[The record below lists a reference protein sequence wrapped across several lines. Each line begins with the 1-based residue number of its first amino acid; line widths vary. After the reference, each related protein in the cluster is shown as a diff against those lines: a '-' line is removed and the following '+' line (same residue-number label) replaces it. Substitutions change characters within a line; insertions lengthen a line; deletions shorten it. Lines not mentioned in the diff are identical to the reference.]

1 MDREEF
7 RQLLEETDD
16 KLSIF
21 GNVEILRQC
30 KMNLG
35 ELYDLI
41 KIFLT
46 DREISKL
53 LEYKH
58 FQKWPS
64 YRRKELILMI
74 SDSEILLKMLQDEEK
89 MEGFKSWDLESFIE
103 KLNDS
108 DKEKLLNTPGWFE
121 SHGFLPY
128 EVSKIIAEMED
139 SIKYNIVSN
148 PDLICNMLQLDNID
162 ISDIIVT
169 LKKEEDKDKLLD
181 TYQLEEVLQ
190 DKIVATYSDEG
201 KEKFL
206 SDTQLGKYR
215 KISILKSFNIDN
227 LIKYINNP
235 ETDLSDL
242 GIYEIIMEL
251 DESHQEEFISK
262 LDTVNLT
269 EDEKREIFVTLKPET
284 KEKIDISQLKPS
296 FVNALNMKTTEY
308 GGKIILDLFA
318 DVQQY
323 RGLDRLLSVNPTRLY
338 GQEKAKFMQLCAICP
353 EMTVL
358 STLDSKDD
366 GKEFAI
372 EKSSSASEYLD
383 AEKWI
388 EKVMYKL
395 KPEYTDA
402 QKIAIIDNEIG
413 QKISYSPDFET
424 EVFDSN
430 DCRALYKIISSGYG
444 VCNGIAR
451 VEQYLIERAGLDI
464 ECEIVSS
471 ANHNHSFIKLNN
483 MEFEFS
489 NGERVIG
496 TTILDP
502 TWNLTDHK
510 FNGRP
515 NNFCMSYEEARKN
528 DVDDEGKDH
537 NCHKNDEELH
547 DATFNL
553 DDASLRK
560 LFKSVGL
567 TDKDGNFPI
576 KYLIDKS
583 SELHQ
588 RYKNDQLKNL
598 EEQFLLLKKVCPEF
612 ASCQNSTMSILYDLI
627 LDNEFLKYDKC
638 EVNRVYNK
646 SDKDKRP
653 ITFVYINFEELG
665 EKFYYADKEKG
676 EFIYI
681 SKKEFLEQF
690 ECYKADLEKSNG
702 IRPWE
707 QPRDTKKQIDLAS
720 SSGTVAVQKEEE
732 R

>member
-7 RQLLEETDD
+7 RQLLKETDD
-16 KLSIF
+16 KLSIL

-64 YRRKELILMI
+64 YKRKELILMI

-181 TYQLEEVLQ
+181 TYQLEEGLQ

-206 SDTQLGKYR
+206 SDTQLRKYR

-269 EDEKREIFVTLKPET
+269 EDEKRKIFVTLKPET

-358 STLDSKDD
+358 SSLDSKDD
-366 GKEFAI
+366 
-372 EKSSSASEYLD
+372 EKVTTEWSSSASEYLD

-471 ANHNHSFIKLNN
+471 GRHAFIKLNN
-483 MEFEFS
+483 MEFELS
-489 NGERVIG
+489 NGERVVG

-502 TWNLTDHK
+502 TWNLTDHR
-510 FNGRP
+510 FNCRP

-528 DVDDEGKDH
+528 DVDEEGKDH

-583 SELHQ
+583 SELNQ
-588 RYKNDQLKNL
+588 RYKNDPLKNL

-638 EVNRVYNK
+638 EINRVYNK

-681 SKKEFLEQF
+681 SKEEFLEQF

-720 SSGTVAVQKEEE
+720 SSGTVAVQKEGG

>member
-1 MDREEF
+1 
-7 RQLLEETDD
+7 
-16 KLSIF
+16 
-21 GNVEILRQC
+21 
-30 KMNLG
+30 
-35 ELYDLI
+35 
-41 KIFLT
+41 
-46 DREISKL
+46 
-53 LEYKH
+53 
-58 FQKWPS
+58 
-64 YRRKELILMI
+64 
-74 SDSEILLKMLQDEEK
+74 
-89 MEGFKSWDLESFIE
+89 
-103 KLNDS
+103 
-108 DKEKLLNTPGWFE
+108 
-121 SHGFLPY
+121 
-128 EVSKIIAEMED
+128 MED

-206 SDTQLGKYR
+206 SETQLGKYR
-215 KISILKSFNIDN
+215 KILILKSFNIDN

-358 STLDSKDD
+358 SSLDSKDD
-366 GKEFAI
+366 
-372 EKSSSASEYLD
+372 EKVTTEWSSSASEYLD

-471 ANHNHSFIKLNN
+471 GRHAFIKLNN
-483 MEFEFS
+483 MEFELS
-489 NGERVIG
+489 NGERVVG

-502 TWNLTDHK
+502 TWNLTDHR
-510 FNGRP
+510 FNCRP
-515 NNFCMSYEEARKN
+515 NNFCVSYEEARKN

-537 NCHKNDEELH
+537 NCHKNDEKLH

-583 SELHQ
+583 SELNQ
-588 RYKNDQLKNL
+588 RYKNNPLKNL

-681 SKKEFLEQF
+681 SKEEFLEQF

>member
-7 RQLLEETDD
+7 RQLLKETDD
-16 KLSIF
+16 KLSIL

-64 YRRKELILMI
+64 YKRKELILMI

-108 DKEKLLNTPGWFE
+108 DKEKILNTPGWFE

-181 TYQLEEVLQ
+181 IYQLEEVLQ

-215 KISILKSFNIDN
+215 KILILKSFNIDN

-358 STLDSKDD
+358 SSLDSKDD
-366 GKEFAI
+366 
-372 EKSSSASEYLD
+372 EKVTTEWSSSASEYLD

-471 ANHNHSFIKLNN
+471 GRHAFIKLNN
-483 MEFEFS
+483 MEFELS
-489 NGERVIG
+489 NGERVVG

-502 TWNLTDHK
+502 TWNLTDHR
-510 FNGRP
+510 FNCRP
-515 NNFCMSYEEARKN
+515 NNFCVSYEEARKN

-537 NCHKNDEELH
+537 NCHKNDEKLH

-583 SELHQ
+583 SELNQ
-588 RYKNDQLKNL
+588 RYKNNPLKNL

-681 SKKEFLEQF
+681 SKEEFLEQF

>member
-7 RQLLEETDD
+7 RQLLKETDD
-16 KLSIF
+16 KLSIL

-64 YRRKELILMI
+64 YKRKELILMI

-206 SDTQLGKYR
+206 SETQLGKYR
-215 KISILKSFNIDN
+215 KILILKSFNIDN

-296 FVNALNMKTTEY
+296 FVNAVNMKTTEY

-358 STLDSKDD
+358 SSLDSKDD
-366 GKEFAI
+366 
-372 EKSSSASEYLD
+372 EKVTTEWSSSASEYLD

-471 ANHNHSFIKLNN
+471 GRHAFIKLNN
-483 MEFEFS
+483 MEFELS
-489 NGERVIG
+489 NGERVVG

-502 TWNLTDHK
+502 TWNLTDHR
-510 FNGRP
+510 FNCRP
-515 NNFCMSYEEARKN
+515 NNFCVSYEEARKN

-537 NCHKNDEELH
+537 NCHKNDEKLH

-583 SELHQ
+583 SELNQ
-588 RYKNDQLKNL
+588 RYKNNPLKNL

-681 SKKEFLEQF
+681 SKEEFLEQF

>member
-16 KLSIF
+16 KLSIL

-30 KMNLG
+30 KINLG
-35 ELYDLI
+35 EWYDLI

-53 LEYKH
+53 LEYKY

-190 DKIVATYSDEG
+190 DKIVATYSDER

-206 SDTQLGKYR
+206 SDTQLRKYR

-358 STLDSKDD
+358 SSLDSKDD
-366 GKEFAI
+366 
-372 EKSSSASEYLD
+372 EKVTTEWSSSASEYLD

-471 ANHNHSFIKLNN
+471 GRHAFIKLNN
-483 MEFEFS
+483 MEFELS
-489 NGERVIG
+489 NGERVVG

-502 TWNLTDHK
+502 TWNLTDHR
-510 FNGRP
+510 FNCRP
-515 NNFCMSYEEARKN
+515 NNFCVSYEEARKN

-537 NCHKNDEELH
+537 NCHKNDEKLH

-583 SELHQ
+583 SELNQ
-588 RYKNDQLKNL
+588 RYKNNPLKNL

-681 SKKEFLEQF
+681 SKEEFLEQF

>member
-7 RQLLEETDD
+7 RQLLKETDD
-16 KLSIF
+16 KLSIL

-64 YRRKELILMI
+64 YKRKELILMI

-206 SDTQLGKYR
+206 SETQLGKYR
-215 KISILKSFNIDN
+215 KILILKSFNIDN

-358 STLDSKDD
+358 SSLDSKDD
-366 GKEFAI
+366 
-372 EKSSSASEYLD
+372 EKVTTEWSSSASEYLD

-471 ANHNHSFIKLNN
+471 GRHAFIKLNN
-483 MEFEFS
+483 MEFELS
-489 NGERVIG
+489 NGERVVG

-502 TWNLTDHK
+502 TWNLTDHR
-510 FNGRP
+510 FNCRP
-515 NNFCMSYEEARKN
+515 NNFCVSYEEARKN

-537 NCHKNDEELH
+537 NCHKNDEKLH

-583 SELHQ
+583 SELNQ
-588 RYKNDQLKNL
+588 RYKNNPLKNL

-646 SDKDKRP
+646 SDKNKRP

-681 SKKEFLEQF
+681 SKEEFLEQF

-707 QPRDTKKQIDLAS
+707 QQSRDTKKQIDLAS

>member
-7 RQLLEETDD
+7 RQLLKETND
-16 KLSIF
+16 KLSIL

-64 YRRKELILMI
+64 YKRKELILMI
-74 SDSEILLKMLQDEEK
+74 SDSDILLKMLQDEEK

-215 KISILKSFNIDN
+215 KILILKSFNIDN

-358 STLDSKDD
+358 SSLDSKDD
-366 GKEFAI
+366 
-372 EKSSSASEYLD
+372 EKVTTEWSSSASEYLD

-471 ANHNHSFIKLNN
+471 GRHAFIKLNN
-483 MEFEFS
+483 MEFELS
-489 NGERVIG
+489 NEERVVG

-502 TWNLTDHK
+502 TWNLTDHR
-510 FNGRP
+510 FNCRP
-515 NNFCMSYEEARKN
+515 NNFCVSYEEARKN

-537 NCHKNDEELH
+537 NCHKNDEKLH

-583 SELHQ
+583 SELNQ
-588 RYKNDQLKNL
+588 RYKNNPLKNL

-681 SKKEFLEQF
+681 SKEEFLEQF

>member
-16 KLSIF
+16 KLSIL

-30 KMNLG
+30 KINLG
-35 ELYDLI
+35 EWYDLI

-53 LEYKH
+53 LEYKY

-190 DKIVATYSDEG
+190 DKIVATYSDER

-206 SDTQLGKYR
+206 SDTQLRKYR

-358 STLDSKDD
+358 SSLDSKDD
-366 GKEFAI
+366 
-372 EKSSSASEYLD
+372 EKVTTEWSSSASEYLD

-471 ANHNHSFIKLNN
+471 GRHAFIKLNN
-483 MEFEFS
+483 MEFELS
-489 NGERVIG
+489 NGERVVG

-502 TWNLTDHK
+502 TWNLTDHR
-510 FNGRP
+510 FNCRP

-528 DVDDEGKDH
+528 DVDEEGKDH

-583 SELHQ
+583 SELNQ
-588 RYKNDQLKNL
+588 RYKNDPLKNL

-681 SKKEFLEQF
+681 SKEEFLEQF
-690 ECYKADLEKSNG
+690 ECYKADLEKNNG

-720 SSGTVAVQKEEE
+720 SSGTVAVAVQKEGE

>member
-7 RQLLEETDD
+7 RQLLKETDD
-16 KLSIF
+16 KLSIL

-64 YRRKELILMI
+64 YKRKELILMI

-108 DKEKLLNTPGWFE
+108 DKEKLLDTPGWFE

-206 SDTQLGKYR
+206 SDTQLRKYR

-242 GIYEIIMEL
+242 GIYEIIIEL
-251 DESHQEEFISK
+251 NESRQEEFISK

-296 FVNALNMKTTEY
+296 FVNALNMKTTKY
-308 GGKIILDLFA
+308 GEIILDLFA

-353 EMTVL
+353 KMTVL
-358 STLDSKDD
+358 STMDSKND
-366 GKEFAI
+366 GEELAI

-464 ECEIVSS
+464 DCEIVSGS
-471 ANHNHSFIKLNN
+471 RHAFIKLNN
-483 MEFEFS
+483 MEFELS

-502 TWNLTDHK
+502 TWNLTDHR

-515 NNFCMSYEEARKN
+515 TNFCMSYEEARKN

-537 NCHKNDEELH
+537 NCHKNDEKLH

-588 RYKNDQLKNL
+588 RYKNDPLKNL

-681 SKKEFLEQF
+681 SKEEFLEQF

>member
-7 RQLLEETDD
+7 RQLLKETDD
-16 KLSIF
+16 KLSIL

-64 YRRKELILMI
+64 YKRKELILMI

-108 DKEKLLNTPGWFE
+108 DKEKLLDTPGWFE

-181 TYQLEEVLQ
+181 IYQLEEVLQ

-215 KISILKSFNIDN
+215 KILILKSFNIDN

-358 STLDSKDD
+358 SSLDSKDD
-366 GKEFAI
+366 
-372 EKSSSASEYLD
+372 EKVTTEWSSSASEYLD

-471 ANHNHSFIKLNN
+471 GRHAFIKLNN
-483 MEFEFS
+483 MEFELS
-489 NGERVIG
+489 NGERVVG

-502 TWNLTDHK
+502 TWNLTDHR
-510 FNGRP
+510 FNCRP
-515 NNFCMSYEEARKN
+515 NNFCVSYEEARKN

-537 NCHKNDEELH
+537 NCHKNDEKLH

-612 ASCQNSTMSILYDLI
+612 ASCQNSTMSILSDLI

-681 SKKEFLEQF
+681 SKEEFLEQF

-720 SSGTVAVQKEEE
+720 SSGTVAVAVQKEGE

>member
-16 KLSIF
+16 KLSIL

-30 KMNLG
+30 KINLG
-35 ELYDLI
+35 EWYDLI

-53 LEYKH
+53 LEYKY

-190 DKIVATYSDEG
+190 DKIVATYSDER

-206 SDTQLGKYR
+206 SDTQLRKYR
-215 KISILKSFNIDN
+215 KISILKSFNIGN

-358 STLDSKDD
+358 SSLDSKDD
-366 GKEFAI
+366 
-372 EKSSSASEYLD
+372 EKVTTEWSSSASEYLD

-430 DCRALYKIISSGYG
+430 DCRALYKIISSGSG

-471 ANHNHSFIKLNN
+471 GRHAFIKLNN
-483 MEFEFS
+483 MEFELS
-489 NGERVIG
+489 NGERVVG

-502 TWNLTDHK
+502 TWNLTDHR
-510 FNGRP
+510 FNCRP

-528 DVDDEGKDH
+528 DVDEEGKDH

-583 SELHQ
+583 SELNQ
-588 RYKNDQLKNL
+588 RYKNDPLKNL

-681 SKKEFLEQF
+681 SKEEFLEQF
-690 ECYKADLEKSNG
+690 ECYKADLEKNNG

-720 SSGTVAVQKEEE
+720 SSGTVAVAVQKEGE

>member
-30 KMNLG
+30 KMNL
-35 ELYDLI
+35 EEWYDLI
-41 KIFLT
+41 KTFLT

-58 FQKWPS
+58 FQKWPRS
-64 YRRKELILMI
+64 RRKELILMI
-74 SDSEILLKMLQDEEK
+74 SDSEILLEMLQDEEK
-89 MEGFKSWDLESFIE
+89 MEGFESWDLESFIK

-121 SHGFLPY
+121 SRGFLPY

-148 PDLICNMLQLDNID
+148 PDLICNMLQLKNRD
-162 ISDIIVT
+162 ISNIIVT
-169 LKKEEDKDKLLD
+169 LKKEEDKGKLLD
-181 TYQLEEVLQ
+181 TYQLEEWFQ
-190 DKIVATYSDEG
+190 DDIVATYSDEG

-206 SDTQLGKYR
+206 SDTQLRKYR

-296 FVNALNMKTTEY
+296 FVNALNMKTTKY
-308 GGKIILDLFA
+308 GEMILDLFA

-358 STLDSKDD
+358 STLDSKND
-366 GKEFAI
+366 GEELAI

-424 EVFDSN
+424 EVCDN
-430 DCRALYKIISSGYG
+430 DDCRALYKIISSGYG

-471 ANHNHSFIKLNN
+471 ANHSFIKLNN
-483 MEFEFS
+483 MEFELS

-502 TWNLTDHK
+502 TWNLTDHR

-588 RYKNDQLKNL
+588 RYKNDPLKNL
-598 EEQFLLLKKVCPEF
+598 EEQFLLLRKVCPEF
-612 ASCQNSTMSILYDLI
+612 ASCQNSTMSILSDLI

-681 SKKEFLEQF
+681 SKEEFLEQF
-690 ECYKADLEKSNG
+690 ECYKADLEKNNG

-720 SSGTVAVQKEEE
+720 SSGTVAVAVQKEGE

>member
-58 FQKWPS
+58 FQKWTS
-64 YRRKELILMI
+64 YRRRELILMI

-128 EVSKIIAEMED
+128 EVSKIIAGMED

-148 PDLICNMLQLDNID
+148 PDLIYNMLQLENRD

-181 TYQLEEVLQ
+181 IYQLEEVLQ

-201 KEKFL
+201 KERFL
-206 SDTQLGKYR
+206 SDTPQLRKYR

-262 LDTVNLT
+262 LNTVNLT

-296 FVNALNMKTTEY
+296 FVNALNMKTTKY
-308 GGKIILDLFA
+308 GEIILDLFA

-366 GKEFAI
+366 GEELAI

-464 ECEIVSS
+464 DCEIVRGGRH
-471 ANHNHSFIKLNN
+471 AFIKLNN
-483 MEFEFS
+483 MEFELS

-502 TWNLTDHK
+502 TWNLTDHR

-528 DVDDEGKDH
+528 DVDEEGKDH

-612 ASCQNSTMSILYDLI
+612 ASCQNSTMSILSDLI

-665 EKFYYADKEKG
+665 EKFYYANKEKG

-681 SKKEFLEQF
+681 SKEEFLEQF

-720 SSGTVAVQKEEE
+720 SSGTVAGQEEGE

>member
-7 RQLLEETDD
+7 RQLLKETDD
-16 KLSIF
+16 KLSIL

-64 YRRKELILMI
+64 YKRKELILMI

-89 MEGFKSWDLESFIE
+89 IEGFKSWDLESFIE

-108 DKEKLLNTPGWFE
+108 DKEKLLDTPGWFE

-215 KISILKSFNIDN
+215 KILILKSFNIDN

-358 STLDSKDD
+358 SSLDSKDD
-366 GKEFAI
+366 
-372 EKSSSASEYLD
+372 EKVTTEWSSSASEYLD

-471 ANHNHSFIKLNN
+471 GRHAFIKLNN
-483 MEFEFS
+483 MEFELS
-489 NGERVIG
+489 NGERVVG

-502 TWNLTDHK
+502 TWNLTDHR
-510 FNGRP
+510 FNCRP
-515 NNFCMSYEEARKN
+515 NNFCVSYEEARKN

-537 NCHKNDEELH
+537 NCHKNDEKLH

-583 SELHQ
+583 SELNQ
-588 RYKNDQLKNL
+588 RYKNNPLKNL

-646 SDKDKRP
+646 SDKNKRP

-681 SKKEFLEQF
+681 SKEEFLEQF

-707 QPRDTKKQIDLAS
+707 QQSRDTKKQIDLAS

>member
-7 RQLLEETDD
+7 RQLLKETDD
-16 KLSIF
+16 KLSIL

-64 YRRKELILMI
+64 YKRKELILMI
-74 SDSEILLKMLQDEEK
+74 SDSDILLKMLQDEEK

-215 KISILKSFNIDN
+215 KILILKSFNIDN

-358 STLDSKDD
+358 SSLDSKDD
-366 GKEFAI
+366 
-372 EKSSSASEYLD
+372 EKVTTEWSSSASEYLD

-471 ANHNHSFIKLNN
+471 GRHAFIKLNN
-483 MEFEFS
+483 MEFELS
-489 NGERVIG
+489 NEERVVG

-502 TWNLTDHK
+502 TWNLTDHR
-510 FNGRP
+510 FNCRP
-515 NNFCMSYEEARKN
+515 NNFCVSYEEARKN

-537 NCHKNDEELH
+537 NCHKNDEKLH

-583 SELHQ
+583 SELNQ
-588 RYKNDQLKNL
+588 RYKNNPLKNL

-681 SKKEFLEQF
+681 SKEEFLEQF

>member
-7 RQLLEETDD
+7 RQLLKETDD
-16 KLSIF
+16 KLSIL

-64 YRRKELILMI
+64 YKRKELILMI

-108 DKEKLLNTPGWFE
+108 DKEKLLDTPGWFE

-215 KISILKSFNIDN
+215 KILILKSFNIDN

-358 STLDSKDD
+358 SSLDSKDD
-366 GKEFAI
+366 
-372 EKSSSASEYLD
+372 EKVTTEWSSSASEYLD

-471 ANHNHSFIKLNN
+471 GRHAFIKLNN
-483 MEFEFS
+483 MEFELS
-489 NGERVIG
+489 NGERVVG

-502 TWNLTDHK
+502 TWNLTDHR
-510 FNGRP
+510 FNCRP
-515 NNFCMSYEEARKN
+515 NNFCVSYEEARKN

-537 NCHKNDEELH
+537 NCHKNDEKLH

-583 SELHQ
+583 SELNQ
-588 RYKNDQLKNL
+588 RYKNNPLKNL

-646 SDKDKRP
+646 SDKNKRP

-681 SKKEFLEQF
+681 SKEEFLEQF

-707 QPRDTKKQIDLAS
+707 QQSRDTKKQINLAS

>member
-1 MDREEF
+1 
-7 RQLLEETDD
+7 
-16 KLSIF
+16 
-21 GNVEILRQC
+21 
-30 KMNLG
+30 
-35 ELYDLI
+35 
-41 KIFLT
+41 
-46 DREISKL
+46 
-53 LEYKH
+53 
-58 FQKWPS
+58 
-64 YRRKELILMI
+64 
-74 SDSEILLKMLQDEEK
+74 
-89 MEGFKSWDLESFIE
+89 
-103 KLNDS
+103 
-108 DKEKLLNTPGWFE
+108 
-121 SHGFLPY
+121 
-128 EVSKIIAEMED
+128 
-139 SIKYNIVSN
+139 
-148 PDLICNMLQLDNID
+148 MLQLDNID

-181 TYQLEEVLQ
+181 IYQLEEVLQ

-215 KISILKSFNIDN
+215 KILILKSFNIDN

-358 STLDSKDD
+358 SSLDSKDD
-366 GKEFAI
+366 
-372 EKSSSASEYLD
+372 EKVTTEWSSSASEYLD

-471 ANHNHSFIKLNN
+471 GRHAFIKLNN
-483 MEFEFS
+483 MEFELS
-489 NGERVIG
+489 NGERVVG

-502 TWNLTDHK
+502 TWNLTDHR
-510 FNGRP
+510 FNCRP
-515 NNFCMSYEEARKN
+515 NNFCVSYEEARKN

-537 NCHKNDEELH
+537 NCHKNDEKLH

-583 SELHQ
+583 SELNQ
-588 RYKNDQLKNL
+588 RYKNNPLKNL

-646 SDKDKRP
+646 SDKNKRP

-681 SKKEFLEQF
+681 SKEEFLEQF

>member
-16 KLSIF
+16 KLSIL

-30 KMNLG
+30 KINLG
-35 ELYDLI
+35 EWYDLI

-53 LEYKH
+53 LEYKY

-190 DKIVATYSDEG
+190 DKIVATYSDER

-206 SDTQLGKYR
+206 SDTQLRKYR

-358 STLDSKDD
+358 SSLDSKDD
-366 GKEFAI
+366 
-372 EKSSSASEYLD
+372 EKVTTEWSSSASEYLD

-471 ANHNHSFIKLNN
+471 GRHAFIKLNN
-483 MEFEFS
+483 MEFELS
-489 NGERVIG
+489 NGERVVG

-502 TWNLTDHK
+502 TWNLTDHR
-510 FNGRP
+510 FNCRP

-528 DVDDEGKDH
+528 DVDEEGKDH

-583 SELHQ
+583 SELNQ
-588 RYKNDQLKNL
+588 RYKNDSLKNL

-638 EVNRVYNK
+638 EINRVYNK

-681 SKKEFLEQF
+681 SKEEFLEQF
-690 ECYKADLEKSNG
+690 ECYKADLEKNNG

-720 SSGTVAVQKEEE
+720 SSGTVAVQKEGE

>member
-16 KLSIF
+16 KLSIL

-30 KMNLG
+30 KINLG
-35 ELYDLI
+35 EWYDLI

-53 LEYKH
+53 LEYKY

-206 SDTQLGKYR
+206 SDTQLRKYR

-358 STLDSKDD
+358 SSLDSKDD
-366 GKEFAI
+366 
-372 EKSSSASEYLD
+372 EKVTTEWSSSASEYLD

-471 ANHNHSFIKLNN
+471 GRHAFIKLNN
-483 MEFEFS
+483 MEFELS
-489 NGERVIG
+489 NGERVVG

-502 TWNLTDHK
+502 TWNLTDHR
-510 FNGRP
+510 FNCRP

-528 DVDDEGKDH
+528 DVDEEGKDH

-583 SELHQ
+583 SELNQ
-588 RYKNDQLKNL
+588 RYKNDSLKNL

-681 SKKEFLEQF
+681 SKEEFLEQF
-690 ECYKADLEKSNG
+690 ECYKADLEKNNG

-720 SSGTVAVQKEEE
+720 SSGTVAVAVQKEGE